1 MEKKLNNLFPSSE
14 LFFLIFFRFLPC
26 QARPSLFGAA

>member
-1 MEKKLNNLFPSSE
+1 MEKMLGKLLPSSE
-14 LFFLIFFRFLPC
+14 FLFLFFFRFLPC